1 MSGEESG
8 PVSTVVDDRR
18 RHYFEK
24 MLTSYARA
32 RGFSDQQERILRCY
46 LAGTKNKEIA
56 SLCGCSEGTVHEHW
70 RRMARKVG
78 GRYQDEVIGDFHR
91 YLGAPDAS

>member
-1 MSGEESG
+1 MSAEESG
-8 PVSTVVDDRR
+8 PILAAADDRR
-18 RHYFEK
+18 RDYFEK
-24 MLTSYARA
+24 MLASYARS
-32 RGFSDQQERILRCY
+32 RGFSDQQEKILRHH

-70 RRMARKVG
+70 RRMAKKIG

-91 YLGAPDAS
+91 YLGAQGVS